1 MTKVT
6 LDNVG
11 SLIDATS
18 AQTTI
23 NDNSAA
29 IVTAVENTLSRDGTA
44 PNQMTAAL
52 DMNSNRIVNLPAPIS
67 TLEPIRGADLTGG
80 SVASINN
87 LPTGGT
93 VRQVLAKNS
102 STNFD
107 VLWNNSGVP
116 NGGTANQILKKNSG
130 TDYDASWV

>member
-93 VRQVLAKNS
+93 V
-102 STNFD
+102 
-107 VLWNNSGVP
+107 
-116 NGGTANQILKKNSG
+116 NQILKKNSG
-130 TDYDASWV
+130 TDYDASWVTASTLPGGFVFGPGSSTDNAAARFDTT